1 MLSSTAKY
9 LVFFLPILGAAM
21 WLPWTKWGDAETR
34 RATFLA
40 YIVLTSILFV
50 FGSPPLK
57 YVLLLVAGLLIS
69 PKDPEK
75 RAALFVMLILIIP
88 ERFPYYVPFPGIN
101 YLVILRSDILFQVF
115 MGLPLLLMS
124 RKKVK
129 DGGALLDILFLGF
142 AVFWAMMLLRSPE
155 TFTSALRVQVLHV
168 LETVVVYLVL
178 RKWLGSYEGMRAYF
192 TAFFVFLLCLGAL
205 AVLSSARNWHFYG
218 EITEFNYL
226 ALIRHGG
233 IRLSLQFDP
242 FFLSYMMLTLGVTL
256 YCLRRWL
263 TLPKLAVF
271 AGVLLALF
279 LAQDT
284 KARTAYLLFVAM
296 FGMLIY
302 FRLPSLGLRKFVMFG
317 AIVAVFVLFPIAL
330 NYDFG
335 SMEGY
340 NSFDYRQRLFET
352 AMQKL
357 GQNPLFG
364 DSYYYFDPIFDDL
377 VTGEGFVDFTNSYLQ
392 IALGSGIIGV
402 SLWTG
407 SHILGIRMAMGNAQK
422 LRAREDERSKEMVV
436 YGELLAIY
444 GIGIMM
450 MGLTSSF
457 ISFTFEFAVVQVA
470 LCRAYVTAVA
480 RELAREEVPSE
491 AKQSLPGA
499 YPQPA
504 E

>member
-1 MLSSTAKY
+1 MLSHTAKY
-9 LVFFLPILGAAM
+9 LVFFLPILGAVM

-34 RATFLA
+34 RSTFLA
-40 YIVLTSILFV
+40 YIVLTSIVFV
-50 FGSPPLK
+50 FGSLPIK
-57 YVLLLVAGLLIS
+57 YVLILVAGLLLS

-75 RAALFVMLILIIP
+75 RAALFVMLVLIIP
-88 ERFPYYVPFPGIN
+88 ERMPYYVPFPGIN
-101 YLVILRSDILFQVF
+101 YLVILYSDVLFQVF
-115 MGLPLLLMS
+115 IAVPLLLMS

-129 DGGALLDILFLGF
+129 DGGALLDFLFLGF
-142 AVFWAMMLLRSPE
+142 AIFWALMLLRAPE
-155 TFTSALRVQVLHV
+155 TFTSALRVQVLHF

-205 AVLSSARNWHFYG
+205 AFLSSVRNWHFYG
-218 EITEFNYL
+218 EVTVFSFIS
-226 ALIRHGG
+226 LIRHGG
-233 IRLSLQFDP
+233 IRLALQLDP
-242 FFLSYMMLTLGVTL
+242 FFLSFMMLALGVTL
-256 YCLRRWL
+256 FYFRKWL
-263 TLPKLAVF
+263 SVPKIALFLGIALAVY
-271 AGVLLALF
+271 

-302 FRLPSLGLRKFVMFG
+302 FRLPSLGLRKFLMFG
-317 AIVAVFVLFPIAL
+317 AMVGVFVLFPIAL
-330 NYDFG
+330 NFDFG

-340 NSFDYRQRLFET
+340 NSFDYRQRLFDT

-357 GQNPLFG
+357 SQNPLFG
-364 DSYYYFDPIFDDL
+364 DPDYYFDPIFDDL

-392 IALGSGIIGV
+392 IALGSGVIGV
-402 SLWTG
+402 GLWAG
-407 SHILGIRMAMGNAQK
+407 SHIIGIRMAMTHALQ
-422 LRAREDERSKEMVV
+422 LRGREDERSKELIA

-444 GIGIMM
+444 GIGVML
-450 MGLTSSF
+450 MGVTASF

-480 RELAREEVPSE
+480 RELAREEVPAAE
-491 AKQSLPGA
+491 KESLPAA